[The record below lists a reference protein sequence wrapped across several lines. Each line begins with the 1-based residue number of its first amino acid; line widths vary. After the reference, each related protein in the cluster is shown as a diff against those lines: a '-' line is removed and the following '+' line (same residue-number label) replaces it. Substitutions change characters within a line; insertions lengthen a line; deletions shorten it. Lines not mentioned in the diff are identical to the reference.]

1 MSEFIEPLEIIIE
14 QMRKLPGVGRK
25 SAVRMTFGIINMSD
39 EQIERFLHSIS
50 EAKASIKTCSICGNL
65 STDDLCPICSD
76 VQRDSSIICVV
87 EDVKALMA
95 MEKVRSYHGMFHVL
109 GGTISP
115 IDGRGPDDISIDSLL
130 NRINNGDIK
139 EVILATNPTIDGETT
154 AIYISKLLKPLGIS
168 TTRLASGIP
177 VGGDLDYADEMTL
190 LNAID
195 GRKEI

>member
-1 MSEFIEPLEIIIE
+1 MAEFLEPLELIIE
-14 QMRKLPGVGRK
+14 QFRKLPGVGRK
-25 SAVRMTFGIINMSD
+25 SASRMAFGIVDMNP
-39 EQIERFLHSIS
+39 EQIDRFLNTIK
-50 EAKASIKTCSICGNL
+50 EAKSSIKTCKICGNL
-65 STDDLCPICSD
+65 TTSEVCHLCSD
-76 VQRDSSIICVV
+76 PKRDNSVICVV

-95 MEKVRSYHGMFHVL
+95 MEKVRSYQGVFHVL
-109 GGTISP
+109 DGTISP
-115 IDGRGPDDISIDSLL
+115 IDGRGPDDIRIAELIE
-130 NRINNGDIK
+130 RINNGSVK
-139 EVILATNPTIDGETT
+139 EIILATNPTIDGETT